1 MGVTHSTAAIFVGH
15 FVDVATSAD
24 GLNFTPL
31 DETVFST
38 YLRAFDHAGQYYLL
52 GMPGV
57 LYRGETL
64 TGPFKARDKI
74 LFEPDMRHAGL
85 LVQGSTLYVFWS
97 RVGDTPE
104 RIMLSQV
111 DLSSPNWDDWVATAP
126 VDILQP
132 ELAWEGASIPVIAS
146 LRGEMDI
153 AAHDLRDPYVFRD
166 EDGTLY
172 LYYVGGGEKAIG
184 VARLSDK

>member
-1 MGVTHSTAAIFVGH
+1 
-15 FVDVATSAD
+15 
-24 GLNFTPL
+24 
-31 DETVFST
+31 
-38 YLRAFDHAGQYYLL
+38 
-52 GMPGV
+52 
-57 LYRGETL
+57 
-64 TGPFKARDKI
+64 
-74 LFEPDMRHAGL
+74 MRHAGL

-97 RVGDTPE
+97 RVGDAPE
-104 RIMLSQV
+104 HIMLSMV

-126 VDILQP
+126 VDILRP

-166 EDGTLY
+166 EDGALY

-184 VARLSDK
+184 VARLSLAAQRSRVDY